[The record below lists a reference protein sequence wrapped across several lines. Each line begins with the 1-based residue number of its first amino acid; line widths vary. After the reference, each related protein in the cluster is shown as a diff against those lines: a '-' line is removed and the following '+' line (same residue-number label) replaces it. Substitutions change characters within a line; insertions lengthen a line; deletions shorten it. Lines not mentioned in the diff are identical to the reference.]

1 MAKTAQNSPG
11 VVTVYDADGVPSV
24 CALVDAK
31 ERVKTGRWSYAPPPA
46 KEPEPP
52 PAPVEEPEPS
62 PPEEHDAPPEEVKQ
76 DEPRSG
82 GRKRTVK
89 R

>member
-1 MAKTAQNSPG
+1 MAKIAQNTPG
-11 VVTVYDADGVPSV
+11 VVTVYDADGVASV

-31 ERVKTGRWSYAPPPA
+31 ERLKTGRWSYEPPPA

-52 PAPVEEPEPS
+52 PAPVDETEAA
-62 PPEEHDAPPEEVKQ
+62 PEEAEPPEEVKP

>member
-1 MAKTAQNSPG
+1 MAKIARNTPG
-11 VVTVYDADGVPSV
+11 VVTVYDEDGNSSV

-31 ERVKTGRWSYAPPPA
+31 ERVLTGRWSY
-46 KEPEPP
+46 KS
-52 PAPVEEPEPS
+52 PAPKEAEPLQESVIEEPEPA
-62 PPEEHDAPPEEVKQ
+62 PKEAEPPEEVKQ

-82 GRKRTVK
+82 GRKRQVK